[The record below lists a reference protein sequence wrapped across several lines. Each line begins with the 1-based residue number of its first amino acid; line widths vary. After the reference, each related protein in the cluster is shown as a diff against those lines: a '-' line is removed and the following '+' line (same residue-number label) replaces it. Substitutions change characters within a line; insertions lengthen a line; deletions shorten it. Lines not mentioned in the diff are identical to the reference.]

1 MYIMDKKKIL
11 FVEQNMDGTIGGSHY
26 CLLYLIQRLN
36 RDAFEPVTVF
46 HESNQL
52 VDLFSRE
59 GATFVMDKFRLSTF
73 KISPVRKILNLILSI
88 RTVARCYLFLKKHK
102 IDLIHLNNSVA
113 GGYDTW
119 LPAALLAK
127 IPCITHDRTY
137 FRFDKLNLK
146 FFHVLSR
153 RFAKVLTVS
162 DVIRNNLIDQGFNPE
177 QVETVYDGIDAA
189 AYRNRVKKTRA
200 DIADEFKIGPDDYI
214 IGLVGNIREWKGQE
228 LLIDSLNILQKNIPN
243 FKCLLVG
250 DVAKNSDEDTRFK
263 ERLIKKIDAYGLAGK
278 VIFTGYRSDVPDIV
292 NALDVQ
298 INSSIEPD
306 PFPHVILEGMSL
318 GKVVIATNLGGAVES
333 IKDGETGFLVSA
345 KDPSD
350 LSEKIKLVLTDKPL
364 RETMSRKARERV
376 ENFLSLEKNIKH
388 TEDIYYSI
396 LRKG

>member
-1 MYIMDKKKIL
+1 MKKKRIL

-52 VDLFSRE
+52 VDLFSKE
-59 GATFVMDKFRLSTF
+59 GRTFVMKGF
-73 KISPVRKILNLILSI
+73 KPISFHITIIRKILNLMLSI
-88 RTVARCYLFLKKHK
+88 WIVIRCYLFLKKNK

-113 GGYDTW
+113 VGYDTW
-119 LPAALLAK
+119 LPAALLAS

-137 FRFDKLNLK
+137 LRFDTLNLK
-146 FFHVLSR
+146 FFDFLTE

-162 DVIRNNLIDQGFNPE
+162 NVIRDNLIDQGFDPA
-177 QVETVYDGIDAA
+177 QVETVYDGIDAKG
-189 AYRNRVKKTRA
+189 YRQRVKKSIA
-200 DIADEFKIGPDDYI
+200 DIVYEFNIGVDDYI

-228 LLIDSLNILQKNIPN
+228 LLIESLNILQREITN

-250 DVAKNSDEDTRFK
+250 DVAKNSDEDTKFK
-263 ERLIKKIDAYGLAGK
+263 ERLLKKIDAYRLEDK

-298 INSSIEPD
+298 MNASIEPD

-318 GKVVIATNLGGAVES
+318 SKVVIATNLGGAIES
-333 IKDGETGFLVSA
+333 IENGKTGFLVSA

-364 RETMSRKARERV
+364 REAMSKKARERV
-376 ENFLSLEKNIKH
+376 ESLLSLERNVEH
-388 TEDIYYSI
+388 TEEIYYSI
-396 LRKG
+396 FKKE